1 MMTILFCGMILSGIL
16 LGGLTGRMPQV
27 SQAAI
32 EQSGEAVR
40 LTLSLLG
47 NFCLWGGMMKVA
59 EQSGLTRAAA
69 RAFAPLTRRLF
80 RGIDNFD
87 VGVKVGC
94 DLDRFY
100 GLHEQYV
107 PS

>member
-1 MMTILFCGMILSGIL
+1 MKRSPLKREKAAKYLSG
-16 LGGLTGRMPQV
+16 
-27 SQAAI
+27 
-32 EQSGEAVR
+32 
-40 LTLSLLG
+40 
-47 NFCLWGGMMKVA
+47 
-59 EQSGLTRAAA
+59 
-69 RAFAPLTRRLF
+69 LF

>member
-1 MMTILFCGMILSGIL
+1 MLYSFFQLKNGLMKRSPLKREKAAKYLSG
-16 LGGLTGRMPQV
+16 
-27 SQAAI
+27 
-32 EQSGEAVR
+32 
-40 LTLSLLG
+40 
-47 NFCLWGGMMKVA
+47 
-59 EQSGLTRAAA
+59 
-69 RAFAPLTRRLF
+69 LF